1 MRILIYTGKGG
12 VGKTSM
18 ATATAIFLANSGK
31 KVILLSTDQAH
42 SLGDI
47 LAKKINKENSQIFP
61 NLDVVEIDPTEESQK
76 IWKNLQDYLKQ
87 IISAKANIEIEI
99 EETLLFSGLEE
110 VLSLL
115 KILEIYEEAK
125 YDVIVVD
132 CAPTGQSL
140 SMLTYAEKLNVLV
153 DTILP
158 MVQNINSIF
167 GSLISKKT
175 SVPKPRDIVFEE
187 IKNIA
192 KKLEKLYDIF
202 HKRDTTS
209 IRIVTTPEQIVLE
222 EARRNYTCLQLYDF
236 NVDAIYINKLY
247 PEKAMEGYFKDWE
260 DIQKHNIQLAEESFS
275 EQKLFKLEM
284 QNNEIN
290 GKESLEK
297 IAEILYQ
304 NINPIEI
311 FCQTEAFKMD
321 DINGTRILSIKLP
334 FLKAEN
340 ISVKKE
346 KESYYDKF
354 GMLYQNITRARK
366 KLNIVVLNNKEVLER
381 CLEVLNCS
389 VPT

>member
-1 MRILIYTGKGG
+1 LRILIYTGKGG

-247 PEKAMEGYFKDWE
+247 PSKAMEGYFKDWE
-260 DIQKHNIQLAEESFS
+260 DIQKQNIQLAEESFP

-297 IAEILYQ
+297 IAKILYQ

-346 KESYYDKF
+346 KDDIIISLLNERRRFHLPDKLRTRKITSYSYMNNELKIYMDYD
-354 GMLYQNITRARK
+354 
-366 KLNIVVLNNKEVLER
+366 
-381 CLEVLNCS
+381 
-389 VPT
+389 

>member
-61 NLDVVEIDPTEESQK
+61 NLDVVEIDPMEESQK

-87 IISAKANIEIEI
+87 IISAKANDGIEI
-99 EETLLFSGLEE
+99 EETLLFPGLDE
-110 VLSLL
+110 VFSLL
-115 KILEIYEEAK
+115 KILNIYEEAK

-140 SMLTYAEKLNVLV
+140 SLLTYSEKLNVLI
-153 DTILP
+153 DSILP
-158 MVQNINSIF
+158 MVQSINSIF
-167 GSLISKKT
+167 GSFISKKT

-187 IKNIA
+187 LKNLA
-192 KKLEKLYDIF
+192 KRLEKLYDIF
-202 HKRDTTS
+202 HKHDSTN

-222 EARRNYTCLQLYDF
+222 EARRNYTWLQLYNF

-247 PEKAMEGYFKDWE
+247 PSKAMEGYFKDWE
-260 DIQKHNIQLAEESFS
+260 DIQKQNIQLVEESFP
-275 EQKLFKLEM
+275 EQKVFKLEM
-284 QNNEIN
+284 QSNEIN

-297 IAEILYQ
+297 IAKILYQ

-346 KESYYDKF
+346 KDDIIISLLNERRRFHLPDKLRTRKITSYSYMNNELKIYMDYD
-354 GMLYQNITRARK
+354 
-366 KLNIVVLNNKEVLER
+366 
-381 CLEVLNCS
+381 
-389 VPT
+389 

>member
-12 VGKTSM
+12 VGKTSIAA
-18 ATATAIFLANSGK
+18 ATALFLANSEK
-31 KVILLSTDQAH
+31 KVMLISTDQAH

-47 LAKKINKENSQIFP
+47 FNKKINNETSQISQ
-61 NLDVVEIDPTEESQK
+61 NLDVIEIDTTEESKK
-76 IWKNLQDYLKQ
+76 IWKNLHDYLKQ
-87 IISAKANIEIEI
+87 IISAKANDGIEI
-99 EETLLFSGLEE
+99 EETLLFPGLDE
-110 VLSLL
+110 VFSLL
-115 KILEIYEEAK
+115 KILDIYEEAK

-140 SMLTYAEKLNVLV
+140 SLLTYSEKLNVLI
-153 DTILP
+153 DSILP
-158 MVQNINSIF
+158 MVQSINSIF
-167 GSLISKKT
+167 GSFISKKT

-187 IKNIA
+187 VKNIA
-192 KKLEKLYDIF
+192 KRLKKLYDIF

-297 IAEILYQ
+297 IAKILYQ

-321 DINGTRILSIKLP
+321 DTNGTRILSIKLP

-346 KESYYDKF
+346 KDDIIISLLNETRRFHLPDKLKTRKISSYSYENSELKIFMDYD
-354 GMLYQNITRARK
+354 
-366 KLNIVVLNNKEVLER
+366 
-381 CLEVLNCS
+381 
-389 VPT
+389 

>member
-87 IISAKANIEIEI
+87 IISAKANDGIEI

-247 PEKAMEGYFKDWE
+247 PSKAMEGYFKDWE
-260 DIQKHNIQLAEESFS
+260 DIQKQNIQLAEESFP

-297 IAEILYQ
+297 IAKILYQ

-346 KESYYDKF
+346 KDDIIISLLNEKRRFHLPDKLRTRKITSYSYMNNELKIYMDYD
-354 GMLYQNITRARK
+354 
-366 KLNIVVLNNKEVLER
+366 
-381 CLEVLNCS
+381 
-389 VPT
+389 

>member
-12 VGKTSM
+12 VGKTSIAA
-18 ATATAIFLANSGK
+18 ATALFLANSEK
-31 KVILLSTDQAH
+31 KVMLISTDQAH

-47 LAKKINKENSQIFP
+47 FNKKINNETSQISQ
-61 NLDVVEIDPTEESQK
+61 NLDVIEIDTTEESKK
-76 IWKNLQDYLKQ
+76 IWKNLHDYLKQ
-87 IISAKANIEIEI
+87 IISAKANDGIEI
-99 EETLLFSGLEE
+99 EETLLFPGLDE
-110 VLSLL
+110 VFSLL
-115 KILEIYEEAK
+115 KILDIYEEAK

-140 SMLTYAEKLNVLV
+140 SLLTYSEKLNVLI
-153 DTILP
+153 DSILP
-158 MVQNINSIF
+158 MVQSINSIF
-167 GSLISKKT
+167 GSFISKKT

-187 IKNIA
+187 VKNIA
-192 KKLEKLYDIF
+192 KRLKKLYDIF

-297 IAEILYQ
+297 IAKILYQ

-346 KESYYDKF
+346 KYDIIISLLNETRRFHLPDKLRTRKISSYSYENSELKIFMDYD
-354 GMLYQNITRARK
+354 
-366 KLNIVVLNNKEVLER
+366 
-381 CLEVLNCS
+381 
-389 VPT
+389 